1 MPVACAP
8 RPWHSLTM
16 IKSLLFAALL
26 AMTASAATAE
36 ELPVQRVF
44 AAPALN
50 GPAPRGVQIS
60 PDGSLVTYLKP
71 EPTDQT
77 TFDLWARPI
86 QGGAERRLIEG
97 AAVEPKTAVLT
108 EAEKGR
114 RERQRIAGD
123 HGVVDYKWDEIGAQI
138 LVPAA
143 GKLYLADAK
152 TGASEWTMAG
162 TNSGH
167 AFGFAAT
174 GRLISIRGASI
185 FRFAGGR
192 IAQQRDYWSLQ
203 MLNAQLGIKTS
214 GD

>member
-1 MPVACAP
+1 VSDVN
-8 RPWHSLTM
+8 R
-16 IKSLLFAALL
+16 ALMEEVT
-26 AMTASAATAE
+26 AMLSSHRFERISEVYAE
-36 ELPVQRVF
+36 
-44 AAPALN
+44 
-50 GPAPRGVQIS
+50 
-60 PDGSLVTYLKP
+60 
-71 EPTDQT
+71 
-77 TFDLWARPI
+77 
-86 QGGAERRLIEG
+86 
-97 AAVEPKTAVLT
+97 AAVFEDVAMAAVCEGWAAIRQFFDHSVTAFPDFSMTLR
-108 EAEKGR
+108 GCS
-114 RERQRIAGD
+114 
-123 HGVVDYKWDEIGAQI
+123 
-138 LVPAA
+138 
-143 GKLYLADAK
+143 ADAK